1 MNNIYTIFRKEMARF
16 FKDRRMVISVVILPG
31 LMIFFMY
38 NLIGGFIGKEMK
50 EASEHKSKIY
60 VKELP
65 KSLEPDLTALNV
77 EVLPVEG
84 ENYEKEWGEI
94 RKKEAEL
101 LIVFPQGFDEKVEK
115 YDIKSGEKAPEIEV
129 YFNSSRNESGMA
141 YNAVREVLTRYEEK
155 LSNKFDVNREME
167 EKYDLASKEDITG
180 KLFGSML
187 PMLLMIFMWSGC
199 LAIAP
204 ESISGE
210 KERGTIATLLITPT
224 KRSHIALG
232 KIIALSV
239 ISLLSGISS
248 FIGTFTSLPKLF
260 QGMDAGVS
268 AMNYGAKDV
277 VMLFV
282 VILSTVVL
290 LVAIISIVSAF
301 AKSVKEAATIA
312 SPIMIVIMVISFLPN
327 FLGGEGEPAL
337 FMYAIPLYNSILSM
351 NDIFKF
357 SAHSMPV
364 LLTAGSNLL
373 TIMIL
378 VMILTKMFSSE
389 KIMLSK

>member
-1 MNNIYTIFRKEMARF
+1 MNNIYTIFKKEMARF
-16 FKDRRMVISVVILPG
+16 FKDKRMVVSVVILPG

-38 NLIGGFIGKEMK
+38 SLIGGFIGKEIK
-50 EASEHKSKIY
+50 EANEHKSKVY

-65 KSLEPDLTALNV
+65 KSLEPILTSLNI
-77 EVLPVEG
+77 ETFRVEG
-84 ENYEKEWGEI
+84 ESYEKERKEI
-94 RKKEAEL
+94 KEKEAEL
-101 LIVFPQGFDEKVEK
+101 LIIFPQEFDKEVEN
-115 YDIKSGEKAPEIEV
+115 YEVKSGAKAPEIEI

-141 YNAVREVLTRYEEK
+141 YQTIREILNQYEEGI
-155 LSNKFDVNREME
+155 SNKFDVNKGEE

-232 KIIALSV
+232 KIMALSV
-239 ISLLSGISS
+239 IALLSGVSS
-248 FIGTFTSLPKLF
+248 FVGTFTSLPKLF
-260 QGMDAGVS
+260 QGMDEGVS
-268 AMNYGAKDV
+268 AMNYGAKDIF
-277 VMLFV
+277 MLFAI
-282 VILSTVVL
+282 ILSTVVL

-301 AKSVKEAATIA
+301 AKSVKEATTIA

-337 FMYAIPLYNSILSM
+337 WMYAVPLYNSILSM

-357 SAHSMPV
+357 SSQSIPV
-364 LLTAGSNLL
+364 LLTAGTNLIA
-373 TIMIL
+373 TMAF
-378 VMILTKMFSSE
+378 VMLLTKMFHSE
-389 KIMLSK
+389 RIMLSK